1 VFFAGEDFKVVQKEV
16 SDLIHDR
23 ILVGHAL
30 KHDLKV
36 LFLDH
41 PRKQIR
47 DTSTYKY
54 FRNAFGGKTPSLK
67 RLSERMLGVKVQ
79 ASHVAIRV
87 ARFFLVQNTKTGKI
101 YPSATN
107 YTKYP

>member
-1 VFFAGEDFKVVQKEV
+1 MVLKLNNAFSAEDFKVVQKEV
-16 SDLIHDR
+16 SDLLQNR
-23 ILVGHAL
+23 ILVGHSL

-41 PRKQIR
+41 PRKLIR

-79 ASHVAIRV
+79 VGLLCCAMTFSVTTLSRLAI
-87 ARFFLVQNTKTGKI
+87 G
-101 YPSATN
+101 
-107 YTKYP
+107 

>member
-1 VFFAGEDFKVVQKEV
+1 MHVNLIVFTYACVHNIVI
-16 SDLIHDR
+16 S
-23 ILVGHAL
+23 L

-41 PRKQIR
+41 PRKMIR
-47 DTSTYKY
+47 DTSNYKY

-79 ASHVAIRV
+79 VGFSTIDQRMYFKA
-87 ARFFLVQNTKTGKI
+87 LPN
-101 YPSATN
+101 
-107 YTKYP
+107 